1 MTAAGAN
8 GIPRGPA
15 GASVYESLFV
25 GLTGRGAWR

>member
-8 GIPRGPA
+8 GIPGGST
-15 GASVYESLFV
+15 GARMYESLFV